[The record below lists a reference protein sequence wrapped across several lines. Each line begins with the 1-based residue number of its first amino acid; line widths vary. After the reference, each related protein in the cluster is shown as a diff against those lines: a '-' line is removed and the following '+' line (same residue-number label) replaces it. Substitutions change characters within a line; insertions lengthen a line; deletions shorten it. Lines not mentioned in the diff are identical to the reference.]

1 MPCDTFDFRVFS
13 TGVPLNQKNELLLA
27 HLRGDVDFEVNLA
40 EYHRRAKST
49 KPKVD
54 PRSVSASRALAGQSG
69 DRKRKSEG
77 GQNGDRQRKRDGGQ
91 NGDRQRK
98 REGGQNGDRQRKRE
112 GGQNGDREDKRKA
125 GRAGDVED
133 KRKAGREGGRAG
145 DVEDKRKAGR
155 AGKSEDK
162 RKAGRAGNLTKSA
175 AARRRHGHDDDA
187 VIAPTTSIPGRASVR
202 DRIDKA
208 RGMTVRQAIR
218 LKFYNRD
225 RLKVTRLQGI
235 YV

>member
-1 MPCDTFDFRVFS
+1 MPCDTFDFRVYS

-27 HLRGDVDFEVNLA
+27 HLRGDADFEANLA

-77 GQNGDRQRKRDGGQ
+77 GQNGDRQRKRAGGQ
-91 NGDRQRK
+91 N
-98 REGGQNGDRQRKRE
+98 
-112 GGQNGDREDKRKA
+112 
-125 GRAGDVED
+125 GDVED

-145 DVEDKRKAGR
+145 NV
-155 AGKSEDK
+155 EDK

-208 RGMTVRQAIR
+208 RDMTVRQAIR
-218 LKFYNRD
+218 LKFYTPRSLKGDETAGYIRLVRATGEGDPDTIMRD
-225 RLKVTRLQGI
+225 AEVAEIESDRSSMISDTDVRNP
-235 YV
+235 VDDFSD